1 MGSKEKG
8 MKKIV
13 SLQKQSKR
21 AQRAYHLSQRG
32 SWGDVNPV
40 SRTVESKKVYS
51 RKRLKRPEVD

>member
-1 MGSKEKG
+1 
-8 MKKIV
+8 MKKMIP
-13 SLQKQSKR
+13 LKKQSKR

-51 RKRLKRPEVD
+51 RKKLKRAEEE